1 LPNMGRLIIYD
12 ARNMQITVLKSKIHR
27 ATITGADLNYE
38 GSISIDKKLLEAA
51 NILPYELVQVVD
63 INNGQRF
70 ETYAIEDKP
79 GGGQIKLNGAAARLG
94 HVGDLIIILSYAT
107 LSVDEAKKFKPSI
120 VQVDSKNKQI

>member
-1 LPNMGRLIIYD
+1 MR
-12 ARNMQITVLKSKIHR
+12 ITILKSKIHR

-51 NILPYELVQVVD
+51 NILPYELVQVVN

-70 ETYAIEDKP
+70 ETYAIEDAP
-79 GGGQIKLNGAAARLG
+79 GSGQIKLNGAAARLG

-120 VQVDSKNKQI
+120 VQVDSRNIQI

>member
-1 LPNMGRLIIYD
+1 
-12 ARNMQITVLKSKIHR
+12 MQITILKSKIHR

-70 ETYAIEDKP
+70 ETYAIEDEP
-79 GGGQIKLNGAAARLG
+79 GRGQIKLNGAAARLG

-107 LSVDEAKKFKPSI
+107 LSVDEARKFKPSI
-120 VQVDSKNKQI
+120 VQVDSKNQKI